1 MKKSFITSGPACID
15 EQAEQDICYLQ
26 TKCYSSPLP
35 RLLQDS
41 IKVQYNTKGGHSV
54 KSIASFFQKEV
65 TLVEK

>member
-26 TKCYSSPLP
+26 TKMLLFPIT

-54 KSIASFFQKEV
+54 KSIASFSQKEA